1 MLEMNV
7 TQFRAQCLS
16 LLEDVPE
23 GGILIT
29 KRGKQ
34 LARVMPVKHERRRA
48 GKKVTSALVPGKG
61 SPGPALG
68 DGLTTPYDLIFD

>member
-1 MLEMNV
+1 MLELNI
-7 TQFRAQCLS
+7 TQFRSECLS

-34 LARVMPVKHERRRA
+34 LARVMPVKHARRRK
-48 GKKVTSALVPGKG
+48 GKMVISALIKGKG

-68 DGLTTPYDLIFD
+68 DGLTTPYDFLFD